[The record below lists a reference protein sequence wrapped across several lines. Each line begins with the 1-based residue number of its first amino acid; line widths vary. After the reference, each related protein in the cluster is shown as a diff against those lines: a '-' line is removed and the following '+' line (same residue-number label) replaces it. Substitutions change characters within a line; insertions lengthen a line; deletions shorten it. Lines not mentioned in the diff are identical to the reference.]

1 MKLLKSKR
9 FWLIILTLIV
19 IGVLIYFIF
28 FRKDMVEN
36 GVIPSNGESEEVK
49 DKTEPASQIRFPDS
63 GSWYGKNFVLE
74 VLDEDLES
82 GLDFCEYKII
92 TYDSE
97 KEYSTDWLKRKCNSD
112 LSISVGERK
121 MCGFEG
127 KNACWIYVRSK
138 DTSNNQHSSSLENK
152 SIVYLHID
160 WTKPVISKVFIVDK
174 LDDQAYPIFIEKDES
189 YNLKTKVNDNLKI
202 TGCNLYIDYQD
213 QGIMLRLDPGC
224 QKECSFTKEF
234 IPKQSGVYEI
244 FAACKDNAGNISK
257 SETIEARTNLAP
269 EILFCRVSPVSGS
282 IGVQFNFSVDVQDP
296 DDDSLSFSWNFG
308 DEEFSNVKDAV
319 HFYENPGIYE
329 PEVIVSDDK
338 GASDSCSTAW
348 VSISKD

>member
-9 FWLIILTLIV
+9 FWLIILTLVV
-19 IGVLIYFIF
+19 IGVLIYFVF
-28 FRKDMVEN
+28 FKKDIVEN
-36 GVIPSNGESEEVK
+36 GVIPLNGESEEAK
-49 DKTEPASQIRFPDS
+49 DKTEPASQIKFPDS
-63 GSWYGKNFVLE
+63 NSWHGTSFILE

-92 TYDSE
+92 TYNGD
-97 KEYSTDWLKRKCNSD
+97 KEYSTGWLKRKCNSD
-112 LSISVGERK
+112 LSISVGERR

-127 KNACWIYVRSK
+127 RDACWIYVRSK
-138 DTSNNQHSSSLENK
+138 DTSDNQHSPSLENK

-160 WTKPVISKVFIVDK
+160 WSKPVISRIFTADK
-174 LDDQAYPIFIEKDES
+174 LDNQTYPIFIEKDES
-189 YNLKTKVNDNLKI
+189 YNLKIKVNDNLRI

-213 QGIMLRLDPGC
+213 QGIMLRLDSSC
-224 QKECSFTKEF
+224 QKECGFSKEF
-234 IPKQSGVYEI
+234 IPEQSGVYEI

-269 EILFCRVSPVSGS
+269 EILSCRVSPVSGNIS
-282 IGVQFNFSVDVQDP
+282 AQFNFFVDVQDP
-296 DDDSLSFSWNFG
+296 DNDPLSFSWNFG

-319 HFYENPGIYE
+319 HFYENLGTYE
-329 PEVIVSDDK
+329 PEVIVSDNK

-348 VSISKD
+348 ISVSKN